1 MVGLPTFTKI
11 EQGWALQMLPEMAAA
26 ADVVEGSVILLHVL
40 PGKIEAEILPPPS
53 EETKR
58 HVQESIDKFGEAFA
72 AMKRL
77 GD

>member
-1 MVGLPTFTKI
+1 MIGLPTFNRT

-26 ADVVEGSVILLHVL
+26 ADVAEGSVILLHLL
-40 PGKIEAEILPPPS
+40 PGRAEVEILPPPN
-53 EETKR
+53 EEAKR
-58 HVQESIDKFGEAFA
+58 NVREGIDKFGEAFA